1 MEQKDANDDLLDAEG
16 FTDVIH
22 VHVSSSAGFVQQLS
36 HHGLLLHVVMM
47 PTAAF
52 SHSPDGSQWT
62 AALLLHRKAV

>member
-22 VHVSSSAGFVQQLS
+22 VSCSAGFVQQLS
-36 HHGLLLHVVMM
+36 HHGLLMHVVMM

-52 SHSPDGSQWT
+52 SHSPDGSQ
-62 AALLLHRKAV
+62 